1 MELPELEYYS
11 FSQLLAKWNCDK
23 DYLHHLIAQAN
34 IIPAIRLPE
43 SKQIPTGVFID
54 GIPDSLDGMN
64 NGYAHQ
70 SYQEYCNATDESD
83 PLWYEKL
90 KPFTSLVYCQAPQ
103 ADPTND
109 TPNNYIFSYFSKH
122 SDLSKVNEWFYVTGN
137 IVSNRDEGERVFLF
151 TKEEIARV
159 EQNNVLTCSQS
170 SDVAI
175 ATNES
180 AEDINSKNKPTT
192 HNQPKPVRLKDIAS
206 AFNNLNK
213 YGQGKPI
220 NLKQALEDKVSWV
233 KKANLSNGRRGRGN
247 ASTWDP
253 IVLAEEIIKEHQ
265 IPITRFTQA
274 FQTDPVLSEWV
285 TQWDRYLESLRKS

>member
-11 FSQLLAKWNCDK
+11 FSQLLAKWNCDN

-103 ADPTND
+103 PDPTND
-109 TPNNYIFSYFSKH
+109 TPNNYIFSYFSEH

-159 EQNNVLTCSQS
+159 GQNNVLTCSQS
-170 SDVAI
+170 SDVAN
-175 ATNES
+175 AANES
-180 AEDINSKNKPTT
+180 AEDINNTT
-192 HNQPKPVRLKDIAS
+192 TSTTKDEPKPVSLPNIVD
-206 AFNNLNK
+206 AFGNLNK
-213 YGQGKPI
+213 YGSGKTY
-220 NLKQALEDKVSWV
+220 NLKQALQDNVKWVKRAKVS
-233 KKANLSNGRRGRGN
+233 NGSPGRGTS
-247 ASTWDP
+247 STWDP
-253 IVLAEEIIKEHQ
+253 IILAEEMREKYG
-265 IPITRFTQA
+265 IPINRFTYA
-274 FQTDPVLSEWV
+274 FKNTPHLSEWEPH
-285 TQWDRYLESLRKS
+285 WAEYLATFEK

>member
-1 MELPELEYYS
+1 MALPELEYYR
-11 FSQLLAKWNCDK
+11 FSQLLTKWKCDSE
-23 DYLHHLIAQAN
+23 YLHHLIAQAN

-103 ADPTND
+103 PDPTND
-109 TPNNYIFSYFSKH
+109 TPNNYIFSYFSEH

-170 SDVAI
+170 SEVAN
-175 ATNES
+175 AANES
-180 AEDINSKNKPTT
+180 AEDVNNETT
-192 HNQPKPVRLKDIAS
+192 STTQDEPKPVGLAQIVT
-206 AFNNLNK
+206 AFGAFDC
-213 YGQGKPI
+213 YGQ
-220 NLKQALEDKVSWV
+220 S
-233 KKANLSNGRRGRGN
+233 
-247 ASTWDP
+247 
-253 IVLAEEIIKEHQ
+253 
-265 IPITRFTQA
+265 ITI
-274 FQTDPVLSEWV
+274 
-285 TQWDRYLESLRKS
+285 